1 MMTAAHLLRRTHAGN
16 AADEDEAGALAR
28 KLGYRNGMRTRII
41 GVPAVL
47 AAQLPRETMI
57 RGHADWTLVFF
68 DSAASVMRDAPRA
81 LAAYQRGAHLWC
93 AYRKKSAKKTGA
105 SAGDLTR
112 DHGWSPLLQ
121 AGLLP
126 VTQVS
131 LDDTWSALRFRYR
144 DEIRSV
150 TRKGGG

>member
-1 MMTAAHLLRRTHAGN
+1 MTTATRPANADAAA
-16 AADEDEAGALAR
+16 ALAR
-28 KLGYRNGMRTRII
+28 KLGYRAGMRTRII
-41 GVPAVL
+41 DVPPVL
-47 AAQLPRETMI
+47 LAQLPRETML

-68 DSAASVMRDAPRA
+68 DSAASVARDAPRA
-81 LAAYQRGAHLWC
+81 LAAYQRGGHLWC
-93 AYRKKSAKKTGA
+93 AYRKKSAKKNGA

-112 DHGWSPLLQ
+112 DRGWTPLLQ

-144 DEIRSV
+144 DEIRII
-150 TRKGGG
+150 TRKGADSLP